1 MDMKRCNCGEFDQ
14 SSKYSNFPISTAS
27 SLDATLI
34 GNYMRHSFF
43 PPKDSHRPERIGA
56 YEKFYK
62 GRKEPFQIILATEHY
77 SKLFQQYGDNGWSRG
92 SFKIVKIS
100 DTLLQSIK

>member
-1 MDMKRCNCGEFDQ
+1 
-14 SSKYSNFPISTAS
+14 
-27 SLDATLI
+27 
-34 GNYMRHSFF
+34 MRHSFF

-92 SFKIVKIS
+92 SLKIMKGAVESTEKKRNVAAFS
-100 DTLLQSIK
+100 